1 MELIGD
7 APYLTHVSYLMP
19 LPHGHPGCR
28 LYPGASQDLAVA
40 LYIHKQHT
48 KIYSQTVNLHMSLV
62 EITHSIIF
70 TNQILDKVFHP
81 FEHKVYQ
88 LTITQRLSVI

>member
-19 LPHGHPGCR
+19 LPHGH
-28 LYPGASQDLAVA
+28 PGASQDLAVA

-70 TNQILDKVFHP
+70 TSQILDKVFHP